1 VAEESKN
8 VVWQDLPGAED
19 RLEQLRDRD
28 LELSQITLGLQM
40 RTRITTLEQENAV
53 LRSMEKT
60 WSMSRVSRLYFT
72 LPRIFRAV
80 AKKFNR

>member
-1 VAEESKN
+1 MAEESKN